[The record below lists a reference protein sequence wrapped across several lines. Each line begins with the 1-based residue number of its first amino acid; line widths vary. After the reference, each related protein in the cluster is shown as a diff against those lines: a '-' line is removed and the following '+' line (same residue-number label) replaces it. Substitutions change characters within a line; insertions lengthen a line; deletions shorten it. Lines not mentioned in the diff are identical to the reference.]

1 MSRIETIFN
10 AYCESV
16 NEVAEDFEDFINFEV
31 NENDEVIALELFDS
45 DYDYFPFV
53 AKIGEFIGEFKHLKH
68 LDIEV
73 DETYF
78 RLNTQPLCDLT
89 ALQTISIS
97 CHSGVGDLSF
107 VQKMS
112 NLTSIYMLNT
122 SIHNIQPLADKI
134 HLTSISLP
142 DARVQDITPLRHLSN
157 LRTIDFSFNKIENID
172 ALLHCQKLQSISLDN
187 NQIRSINVLQHLHE
201 LHTISISNNQLS
213 DLNPLR
219 YLNKITSLSAYDNQI
234 SNVDFLENLTNIKH
248 LNLRNNQIA
257 NIDYLKNYT
266 QLSTLDISNNPIQS
280 IDCLQH
286 LTNLTSLYASNLNL
300 TIKDDFELKSMLIK
314 ADFSHCNLRNVAFLT
329 NQKKLRELDLSYN
342 QISDIDGFK
351 GFHDLLTFKLRANN
365 IHKAIDIAQFL
376 RLRFLDLRDN
386 LFANAVFKF
395 PSPKL
400 QELVANDFLQK
411 GNREA
416 ALAYYYFDKYNTR
429 QHIRSQF
436 DIQLY
441 LLKRLSERDSPFVYH
456 LQLKLLKTLNAQPAY
471 TEQARQLSAKRQ
483 NIILNIKDRP
493 VEKPTTTERLPYYF
507 ANPSGFHDMFLPTMK
522 KLFDEERE
530 LLKGVFVPPKPK
542 KPKYYQRK
550 TESKNDTLLI
560 VVITII
566 VVAFV
571 GIIASTLGAQA
582 ALPFMLL
589 AKLIMYIISKAD

>member
-1 MSRIETIFN
+1 MSRIEMIFN

-16 NEVAEDFEDFINFEV
+16 QVAEDFEDFINYEV
-31 NENDEVIALELFDS
+31 NENDEVTALELFDS
-45 DYDYFPFV
+45 DYDSFPFV
-53 AKIGEFIGEFKHLKH
+53 TKIGDFVGEFKHLKH

-73 DETYF
+73 NDEYF
-78 RLNTQPLCDLT
+78 RLNTRPLSDLT

-97 CHSGVGDLSF
+97 LLSGVDDLSF
-107 VQKMS
+107 VQKMHFLRS
-112 NLTSIYMLNT
+112 ISISLTA
-122 SIHNIQPLADKI
+122 IHDIQPLADKI

-142 DARVQDITPLRHLSN
+142 SARVQDITALRHLSN
-157 LRTIDFSFNKIENID
+157 LTTIDFSSNKIENID
-172 ALLHCQKLQSISLDN
+172 ALLHCQKLQSINLDY

-213 DLNPLR
+213 DLNALR

-234 SNVDFLENLTNIKH
+234 SNVDFLENLTNINH
-248 LNLRNNQIA
+248 LNLRNNQIT

-286 LTNLTSLYASNLNL
+286 LTTLTSLYASNLNL
-300 TIKDDFELKSMLIK
+300 TIRDNFELKSILIN
-314 ADFSHCNLRNVAFLT
+314 ADFSHCNLRNVAFLA
-329 NQKKLRELDLSYN
+329 NQNRLIELNLSYN
-342 QISDIDGFK
+342 QISDIDCFK
-351 GFHDLLTFKLRANN
+351 GFHNLSTFKLRANN
-365 IHKAIDIAQFL
+365 IHKVIDIAQFL
-376 RLRFLDLRDN
+376 RLRYFDLRDN
-386 LFANAVFKF
+386 PFANAVFKF
-395 PSPKL
+395 PSLKL

-436 DIQLY
+436 DIRLY

-456 LQLKLLKTLNAQPAY
+456 LQLKLLETLNTQPAY
-471 TEQARQLSAKRQ
+471 TEQERQLKAKRLD
-483 NIILNIKDRP
+483 IILNIKDRP

-522 KLFDEERE
+522 KLFDEERA

-542 KPKYYQRK
+542 KRKYYQRK
-550 TESKNDTLLI
+550 TESKSDTFLI
-560 VVITII
+560 TVITIL

-571 GIIASTLGAQA
+571 GIIAGTIGAQA